1 MMEQSRKHIQSNVN
15 DGSDSPMLV
24 VINGD
29 SSSAEK
35 LETKLNQDV
44 KEGRSRRSVQV
55 VGRVALIEN
64 HSE

>member
-1 MMEQSRKHIQSNVN
+1 MEQSKKHIQSNAN
-15 DGSDSPMLV
+15 DGYDSTMLV

-44 KEGRSRRSVQV
+44 KEGGSKRSVQV
-55 VGRVALIEN
+55 VGRVALRKN
-64 HSE
+64 RSQ